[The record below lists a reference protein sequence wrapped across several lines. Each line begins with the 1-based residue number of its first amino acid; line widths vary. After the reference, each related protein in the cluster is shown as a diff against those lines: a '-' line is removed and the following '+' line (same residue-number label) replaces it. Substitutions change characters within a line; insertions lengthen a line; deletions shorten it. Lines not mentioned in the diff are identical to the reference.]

1 MNWIKVISS
10 SRNLRTSVFIPP
22 STVTL
27 KRGSQ
32 VRPAV
37 NREFTTGGPQ
47 LDYKTIM
54 CDVLVVGAGGA
65 GCRAAIEAANQNLDV
80 IMLSKEMLGKAHTS
94 MAEGGYN
101 VSLGN
106 VDPDDNPET
115 HFKDTIVGGNY
126 LNNQKLAEILVNNAA
141 QRIFDLEDMGAV
153 FDRTPEGKIAQ
164 RPFGK
169 QSWRRTAYSS
179 DRTGSEIMVTLTE
192 GIRKSSV
199 RVFDEVFATKLLVTD
214 GTISGVCAVDL
225 KYGDYLV
232 FRAKSVVM
240 ATGGAG
246 RIFKVTSNAQLDVGD
261 GYGMAYEAGC
271 DMIDMEMIQFHPT
284 GMVKPESAKGRLVT
298 EAVRGE
304 GGILLNNKGER
315 FMNRYYPEVMEL
327 AGRDQVT
334 RSIMTEVMEGRGSP
348 DGGVY
353 LSIAHLPR
361 SIIDFRLESMVEQ
374 FEDAG
379 VDIRNEPMQVSPTA
393 HHFMGGIRIN
403 EHATTTIPGLFAAGE
418 CTGGVHGGNRLGGNA
433 LADTQVFGAVSG
445 ESAARFAKETK
456 HLGVNH
462 DEILKEFE
470 RLEVML
476 SRKEGISPSDGR
488 VELTEL
494 MWEKVQIF
502 RKEEDLEYAVREL
515 RRIEEKVVP
524 NIKVD
529 VPVKRFNP
537 GWHQAI
543 EFVHMVTTARMV
555 AEAALMRKGS
565 RGAHFR
571 VDGDPN
577 DKGYYNIVISKGK
590 DGKMHLEKEDLV
602 ITKITPP

>member
-1 MNWIKVISS
+1 M
-10 SRNLRTSVFIPP
+10 
-22 STVTL
+22 
-27 KRGSQ
+27 
-32 VRPAV
+32 
-37 NREFTTGGPQ
+37 
-47 LDYKTIM
+47 DYKTIM

-65 GCRAAIEAANQNLDV
+65 GCRAAIEAANRNLDV
-80 IMLSKEMLGKAHTS
+80 IIISKELLGKAHTA

-126 LNNQKLAEILVNNAA
+126 LNNQKLAEILVEQAS
-141 QRIFDLEDMGAV
+141 RRVFDLEDMGAV

-164 RPFGK
+164 RTFGK
-169 QSWRRTAYSS
+169 QSWRRTAYAS

-192 GIRKSSV
+192 AIRKTSV
-199 RVFDEVFATKLLVTD
+199 RVFDEVFATRLLVTD
-214 GTISGVCAVDL
+214 GKIAGVCAVDL

-271 DMIDMEMIQFHPT
+271 DMVDMEMIQFHPT
-284 GMVKPESAKGRLVT
+284 GMVKPESARGRLVT

-304 GGILLNNKGER
+304 GGILLNSEGER
-315 FMNRYYPEVMEL
+315 FMHRYYPQVMEL
-327 AGRDQVT
+327 AGRDQVA
-334 RSIMTEVMEGRGSP
+334 RSIMTEVLEGRGSP
-348 DGGVY
+348 DGGAY
-353 LSIAHLPR
+353 LSIAHLPQ
-361 SIIDFRLESMVEQ
+361 SIIEFRLESMIEQ

-379 VDIRNEPMQVSPTA
+379 VDIRNEPMEVSPTA
-393 HHFMGGIRIN
+393 HHFMGGIKIDVD
-403 EHATTTIPGLFAAGE
+403 ASTTIPGLYAAGE

-433 LADTQVFGAVSG
+433 LADTQVFGAISG
-445 ESAARFAKETK
+445 ESAAEYAKNHA

-462 DEILKEFE
+462 DEVLEEFQ
-470 RLEVML
+470 RLEAML
-476 SRKEGISPSDGR
+476 SRKEGISPADAR
-488 VELTEL
+488 DELTEL
-494 MWEKVQIF
+494 MWSKVQIF
-502 RKEEDLEYAVREL
+502 RKEEDLQEAVNEL
-515 RRIEEKVVP
+515 RRIEKEVVP

-529 VPVKRFNP
+529 VPLKRFNP

-565 RGAHFR
+565 RGAHYR
-571 VDGDPN
+571 VDADPN
-577 DKGYYNIVISKGK
+577 EKGYYNIVIRKGK
-590 DGKMHLEKEDLV
+590 DGEMELEKQDLV

>member
-1 MNWIKVISS
+1 
-10 SRNLRTSVFIPP
+10 L
-22 STVTL
+22 
-27 KRGSQ
+27 
-32 VRPAV
+32 A
-37 NREFTTGGPQ
+37 
-47 LDYKTIM
+47 YKTIM

-65 GCRAAIEAANQNLDV
+65 GCRAAIEAASHNLDV
-80 IMLSKEMLGKAHTS
+80 IMLSKELLGKAHTA

-126 LNNQKLAEILVNNAA
+126 LNNQKLAEILVSQAS

-164 RPFGK
+164 RTFGK
-169 QSWRRTAYSS
+169 QSWRRTAYAS

-192 GIRKSSV
+192 GIRKTSV
-199 RVFDEVFATKLLVTD
+199 RVFDEIFATKLLVTD
-214 GTISGVCAVDL
+214 GEIAGVCAVDL
-225 KYGDYLV
+225 KYGDYLI
-232 FRAKSVVM
+232 FRARSVVM

-246 RIFKVTSNAQLDVGD
+246 RIFQVTSNAQLDVGD
-261 GYGMAYEAGC
+261 GYGMAYQAGC
-271 DMIDMEMIQFHPT
+271 EMIDMEMVQFHPT
-284 GMVKPESAKGRLVT
+284 GMIKPESAKGKLVT

-327 AGRDQVT
+327 AGRDQVA
-334 RSIMTEVMEGRGSP
+334 RSIMTEVLEGRGSP
-348 DGGVY
+348 EGGVY

-361 SIIDFRLESMVEQ
+361 SIIEFRLESMIEQ
-374 FEDAG
+374 FEDTG
-379 VDIRNEPMQVSPTA
+379 IDIREEPMQVSPTA
-393 HHFMGGIRIN
+393 HHFMGGLRID
-403 EHATTTIPGLFAAGE
+403 EHGATTIRGLFAAGE

-433 LADTQVFGAVSG
+433 LADTQVFGALSG
-445 ESAARFAKETK
+445 NSAAEYAKTHK
-456 HLGVNH
+456 HPGINR
-462 DEILKEFE
+462 DEASQEFG
-470 RLEVML
+470 RLEAML
-476 SRKEGISPSDGR
+476 NRKDGISPADAR
-488 VELTEL
+488 AELTKL

-502 RKEEDLEYAVREL
+502 RNEEDMQYAVKEL
-515 RRIEEKVVP
+515 RRIEKEVVP

-543 EFVHMVTTARMV
+543 EFGHMVTTARMV
-555 AEAALMRKGS
+555 AEAAVIRKGS

-571 VDGDPN
+571 VDADPN
-577 DKGYYNIVISKGK
+577 DKGYYNIVIRKGK
-590 DGKMHLEKEDLV
+590 DGKMELRKEDLV

>member
-1 MNWIKVISS
+1 M
-10 SRNLRTSVFIPP
+10 
-22 STVTL
+22 
-27 KRGSQ
+27 
-32 VRPAV
+32 
-37 NREFTTGGPQ
+37 
-47 LDYKTIM
+47 DYKTIM

-65 GCRAAIEAANQNLDV
+65 GCRAAIEASEHNLDV
-80 IMLSKEMLGKAHTS
+80 IMLSKELLGKAHTA

-106 VDPDDNPET
+106 VDPDDDPET

-126 LNNQKLAEILVNNAA
+126 LNNQILAEILVRDAP

-164 RPFGK
+164 RVFGK
-169 QSWRRTAYSS
+169 QSWRRTAYAS
-179 DRTGSEIMVTLTE
+179 DRTGSEIMVSLTE
-192 GIRKSSV
+192 GIRKTSV
-199 RVFDEVFATKLLVTD
+199 RVFDEVFATRLLVTD
-214 GTISGVCAVDL
+214 GKISGVCAVDL

-246 RIFKVTSNAQLDVGD
+246 RIFSVTSNAQLDVGD

-271 DMIDMEMIQFHPT
+271 EMMDMEMIQFHPT

-315 FMNRYYPEVMEL
+315 FMNKYYPEVMEL
-327 AGRDQVT
+327 AGRDQVA
-334 RSIMTEVMEGRGSP
+334 RSIMTEVLEGKGSP

-353 LSIAHLPR
+353 LSISHLPS
-361 SIIDFRLESMVEQ
+361 SIIEFRLESMIEQ

-379 VDIRNEPMQVSPTA
+379 VDIREEPMQVSPTA
-393 HHFMGGIRIN
+393 HHFMGGIKIDEN
-403 EHATTTIPGLFAAGE
+403 SSTNIPGLYAAGE

-433 LADTQVFGAVSG
+433 LADTQVFGALSG
-445 ESAARFAKETK
+445 ENAAKYAKETT
-456 HLGVNH
+456 HLGVDREVIKN
-462 DEILKEFE
+462 EFE
-470 RLEVML
+470 RLEAML
-476 SRKEGISPSDGR
+476 SRKEGVSPADAR
-488 VELTEL
+488 DELTDL
-494 MWEKVQIF
+494 MWSKVQIF
-502 RKEEDLEYAVREL
+502 RKEEEMQHAVKEL
-515 RRIEEKVVP
+515 RRIEKEVVP
-524 NIKVD
+524 KIKVD

-537 GWHQAI
+537 GWHQAM

-555 AEAALMRKGS
+555 AEAAVMRKGS
-565 RGAHFR
+565 RGAHYR

-577 DKGYYNIVISKGK
+577 DKGYYNIIIRKGK
-590 DGKMHLEKEDLV
+590 DGKMELRKEDLV

>member
-1 MNWIKVISS
+1 MN
-10 SRNLRTSVFIPP
+10 
-22 STVTL
+22 
-27 KRGSQ
+27 
-32 VRPAV
+32 
-37 NREFTTGGPQ
+37 
-47 LDYKTIM
+47 YKTIM

-65 GCRAAIEAANQNLDV
+65 GCRAAIEASKHNLDV
-80 IMLSKEMLGKAHTS
+80 IMLSKELLGKAHTA

-126 LNNQKLAEILVNNAA
+126 LNNQKLAEILVRDASE
-141 QRIFDLEDMGAV
+141 RIFDLEEYGAV

-169 QSWRRTAYSS
+169 QSWRRTAYAS

-192 GIRKSSV
+192 AVRKTSV
-199 RVFDEVFATKLLVTD
+199 RVFDEVFATKILVEE
-214 GTISGVCAVDL
+214 GRVAGVTAIDL

-246 RIFKVTSNAQLDVGD
+246 RIYEVTSNAQLDVGD

-271 DMIDMEMIQFHPT
+271 ELIDMEMVQFHPT
-284 GMVKPESAKGRLVT
+284 GMVKPESARGRLVT

-304 GGILLNNKGER
+304 GGILLNSEGER

-327 AGRDQVT
+327 AGRDQVA
-334 RSIMTEVMEGRGSP
+334 RSIMTEVLEGRGSP

-353 LSIAHLPR
+353 LSIAHLPK
-361 SIIDFRLESMVEQ
+361 SIVEFRLESMIEQ

-379 VDIRNEPMQVSPTA
+379 VDIREEPMQVSPTA
-393 HHFMGGIRIN
+393 HHFMGGIKIDEESGTN
-403 EHATTTIPGLFAAGE
+403 IPGLYASGE

-433 LADTQVFGAVSG
+433 LADTQVYGALSG
-445 ESAARFAKETK
+445 ESAAKFARKNT
-456 HLGVNH
+456 HTGINRDV
-462 DEILKEFE
+462 IVKEFE
-470 RLEVML
+470 KLEAML
-476 SRKEGISPSDGR
+476 ERKEGISPADAR
-488 VELTEL
+488 DELRRL

-502 RKEEDLEYAVREL
+502 RKEDEMQDAVKEL
-515 RRIEEKVVP
+515 VRIEKEVVP

-543 EFVHMVTTARMV
+543 EFEHMVMTARMV
-555 AEAALMRKGS
+555 AEAAVMRKGS
-565 RGAHFR
+565 RGAHYR
-571 VDGDPN
+571 VDADPN
-577 DKGYYNIVISKGK
+577 DKGYYNIVIRKGE
-590 DGKMHLEKEDLV
+590 DGKMDLRKEELL

>member
-1 MNWIKVISS
+1 M
-10 SRNLRTSVFIPP
+10 
-22 STVTL
+22 
-27 KRGSQ
+27 
-32 VRPAV
+32 
-37 NREFTTGGPQ
+37 
-47 LDYKTIM
+47 DYKTIM

-65 GCRAAIEAANQNLDV
+65 GCRAAIEASQHNLDV
-80 IMLSKEMLGKAHTS
+80 IMLSKELLGKAHTA

-126 LNNQKLAEILVNNAA
+126 LNNQKLAEILVRDAP

-164 RPFGK
+164 RTFGK
-169 QSWRRTAYSS
+169 QSWRRTAYAS

-192 GIRKSSV
+192 GIRKTAV
-199 RVFDEVFATKLLVTD
+199 RVFDEVFATRLLVTD
-214 GTISGVCAVDL
+214 GKIAGVCAVDL

-246 RIFKVTSNAQLDVGD
+246 RIFSVTSNAQLDVGD

-271 DMIDMEMIQFHPT
+271 EMMDMEMVQFHPT

-315 FMNRYYPEVMEL
+315 FMHRYYPEVMEL
-327 AGRDQVT
+327 AGRDQVA
-334 RSIMTEVMEGRGSP
+334 RSIMTEVREGRGSP

-353 LSIAHLPR
+353 LSISHLPH
-361 SIIDFRLESMVEQ
+361 SIIEFRLESMIEQ

-379 VDIRNEPMQVSPTA
+379 VDIREEPMQVSPTA
-393 HHFMGGIRIN
+393 HHFMGGIKIDEN
-403 EHATTTIPGLFAAGE
+403 SATNIPGLYAAGE

-433 LADTQVFGAVSG
+433 LADTQVYGALSG
-445 ESAARFAKETK
+445 ENAAKYAKGID
-456 HLGVNH
+456 HLGVNRE
-462 DEILKEFE
+462 EIKSEFE
-470 RLEVML
+470 RLEAML
-476 SRKEGISPSDGR
+476 SRKEGISPADAR
-488 VELTEL
+488 DELTEL
-494 MWEKVQIF
+494 MWSKVQIF
-502 RKEEDLEYAVREL
+502 RKEDEMQFAVNEL
-515 RRIEEKVVP
+515 KRIEKEVVP
-524 NIKVD
+524 KIKVD

-537 GWHQAI
+537 GWHQAM

-565 RGAHFR
+565 RGAHYR
-571 VDGDPN
+571 VDADPN
-577 DKGYYNIVISKGK
+577 DKGYYNIIIHKGK
-590 DGKMHLEKEDLV
+590 DGKMELRKDDLV

>member
-1 MNWIKVISS
+1 
-10 SRNLRTSVFIPP
+10 
-22 STVTL
+22 
-27 KRGSQ
+27 
-32 VRPAV
+32 
-37 NREFTTGGPQ
+37 

-65 GCRAAIEAANQNLDV
+65 GCRAAIEASNHNLDV
-80 IMLSKEMLGKAHTS
+80 IMLSKELLGKAHTA

-106 VDPDDNPET
+106 VDPDDDPET

-126 LNNQKLAEILVNNAA
+126 LNNQKLAEILVRNAP
-141 QRIFDLEDMGAV
+141 QRIFDLEDLGAV

-169 QSWRRTAYSS
+169 QSWRRTAYAS
-179 DRTGSEIMVTLTE
+179 DRTGSEIMVTLVE
-192 GIRKSSV
+192 GVRKSSV
-199 RVFDEVFATKLLVTD
+199 RVFDEVFATRLLVTN
-214 GTISGVCAVDL
+214 GKISGVCAVDL

-246 RIFKVTSNAQLDVGD
+246 RIFSVTSNAQLDVGD

-271 DMIDMEMIQFHPT
+271 EMIDMEMIQFHPT

-327 AGRDQVT
+327 AGRDQVA
-334 RSIMTEVMEGRGSP
+334 RSIMTEVKEGRGSP

-361 SIIDFRLESMVEQ
+361 SIIEFRLESMIEQ

-379 VDIRNEPMQVSPTA
+379 VDIREEPMQVSPTA
-393 HHFMGGIRIN
+393 HHFMGGIRIDEN
-403 EHATTTIPGLFAAGE
+403 SGTNISGLYAAGE

-433 LADTQVFGAVSG
+433 LADTQVYGALAG
-445 ESAARFAKETK
+445 ENASEYAKGND
-456 HLGVNH
+456 HLGVDR
-462 DEILKEFE
+462 DEIQEEFVRLDSMLK
-470 RLEVML
+470 
-476 SRKEGISPSDGR
+476 RKEGISPAEARD
-488 VELTEL
+488 ELTEL
-494 MWEKVQIF
+494 MWTKVQIF
-502 RKEEDLEYAVREL
+502 RKEDEMQYAVKEL
-515 RRIEEKVVP
+515 KRIEKEVVP
-524 NIKVD
+524 KIKVD

-555 AEAALMRKGS
+555 AEAAVLRKGS
-565 RGAHFR
+565 RGAHYR

-577 DKGYYNIVISKGK
+577 DNGYYNIVIKKNK
-590 DGKMHLEKEDLV
+590 DGKMELRKEDLV
-602 ITKITPP
+602 ITSITPP

>member
-1 MNWIKVISS
+1 
-10 SRNLRTSVFIPP
+10 
-22 STVTL
+22 
-27 KRGSQ
+27 
-32 VRPAV
+32 
-37 NREFTTGGPQ
+37 
-47 LDYKTIM
+47 M

-65 GCRAAIEAANQNLDV
+65 GCRAAIEAAKHNLDV
-80 IMLSKEMLGKAHTS
+80 IMLSKELLGKAHTA

-126 LNNQKLAEILVNNAA
+126 LNNQKLAEILVRDASE
-141 QRIFDLEDMGAV
+141 RVFDLEEYGAI

-169 QSWRRTAYSS
+169 QSWRRTAYAS

-192 GIRKSSV
+192 AIRKTSV
-199 RVFDEVFATKLLVTD
+199 RVFDEVFATKILVEE
-214 GTISGVCAVDL
+214 GRVAGVTAIDL

-246 RIFKVTSNAQLDVGD
+246 RIYEVTSNAQLDVGD

-271 DMIDMEMIQFHPT
+271 ELIDMEMVQFHPT
-284 GMVKPESAKGRLVT
+284 GMVKPESARGRLVT

-315 FMNRYYPEVMEL
+315 FMKNYYPEVMEL
-327 AGRDQVT
+327 AGRDQVS
-334 RSIMTEVMEGRGSP
+334 RSIMTEVLEGRGSP

-353 LSIAHLPR
+353 LSIAHLPK
-361 SIIDFRLESMVEQ
+361 SIVEFRLESMIEQ

-379 VDIRNEPMQVSPTA
+379 VDIREEPMQVAPTC
-393 HHFMGGIRIN
+393 HHFMGGIKIEEDSDTN
-403 EHATTTIPGLFAAGE
+403 IPGLYASGE

-433 LADTQVFGAVSG
+433 LADTQVYGALSG
-445 ESAARFAKETK
+445 EKAAEFAKENSHTGINQDAIK
-456 HLGVNH
+456 
-462 DEILKEFE
+462 KEFE
-470 RLEVML
+470 KLEEML
-476 SRKEGISPSDGR
+476 ERKEGISPADAR
-488 VELTEL
+488 DELTKL
-494 MWEKVQIF
+494 MWEKVQMF
-502 RKEEDLEYAVREL
+502 RKEEDLQYAIKEL
-515 RRIEEKVVP
+515 RRIEKEVVP

-529 VPVKRFNP
+529 VRVKRFNP

-543 EFVHMVTTARMV
+543 EFEHMVMTARMV
-555 AEAALMRKGS
+555 AEAAALRKGS

-571 VDGDPN
+571 VDADPN
-577 DKGYYNIVISKGK
+577 DKGYYNIVIRKGE
-590 DGKMHLEKEDLV
+590 DGKMELRKEDLV

>member
-1 MNWIKVISS
+1 
-10 SRNLRTSVFIPP
+10 
-22 STVTL
+22 
-27 KRGSQ
+27 
-32 VRPAV
+32 
-37 NREFTTGGPQ
+37 

-65 GCRAAIEAANQNLDV
+65 GCRAAIEASTYNLDV
-80 IMLSKEMLGKAHTS
+80 IMLSKELLGKAHTA

-126 LNNQKLAEILVNNAA
+126 LNNQNLAEILVRDAP

-169 QSWRRTAYSS
+169 QSWRRTAYAS
-179 DRTGSEIMVTLTE
+179 DRTGSEIMVTLIE
-192 GIRKSSV
+192 GVRKSSV
-199 RVFDEVFATKLLVTD
+199 RVFDEVFATRLLVTD
-214 GTISGVCAVDL
+214 GKISGVCAVDL

-246 RIFKVTSNAQLDVGD
+246 RIFSVTSNAQLDVGD

-271 DMIDMEMIQFHPT
+271 EMIDMEMIQFHPT

-327 AGRDQVT
+327 AGRDQVA
-334 RSIMTEVMEGRGSP
+334 RSIMTEVLEGRGSP

-353 LSIAHLPR
+353 LSISHLPR
-361 SIIDFRLESMVEQ
+361 SIIEFRLESMIEQ

-379 VDIRNEPMQVSPTA
+379 VDIREEPMQVSPTA
-393 HHFMGGIRIN
+393 HHFMGGIKIDEN
-403 EHATTTIPGLFAAGE
+403 SSTNISGLYASGE

-433 LADTQVFGAVSG
+433 LADTQVYGALSG
-445 ESAARFAKETK
+445 ESAAKYAKKTT
-456 HLGVNH
+456 HLGV
-462 DEILKEFE
+462 DREEIKTEFE
-470 RLEVML
+470 RLEAML
-476 SRKEGISPSDGR
+476 NRKEGISPAEARD
-488 VELTEL
+488 ELTEL
-494 MWEKVQIF
+494 MWNKVQIF
-502 RKEEDLEYAVREL
+502 RKEDEMQYAVNEL
-515 RRIEEKVVP
+515 RRIEKDVVP
-524 NIKVD
+524 KIKVD

-537 GWHQAI
+537 GWHQAM

-565 RGAHFR
+565 RGAHYR
-571 VDGDPN
+571 IDADPN
-577 DKGYYNIVISKGK
+577 DKGYYNIVIRKGK
-590 DGKMHLEKEDLV
+590 DDKMELRKEDLV

>member
-1 MNWIKVISS
+1 MN
-10 SRNLRTSVFIPP
+10 
-22 STVTL
+22 
-27 KRGSQ
+27 
-32 VRPAV
+32 
-37 NREFTTGGPQ
+37 
-47 LDYKTIM
+47 YKTIM

-65 GCRAAIEAANQNLDV
+65 GCRAAIEAAKHNLDV
-80 IMLSKEMLGKAHTS
+80 IMLSKELLGKAHTA

-126 LNNQKLAEILVNNAA
+126 LNNQKLAEILVRDASE
-141 QRIFDLEDMGAV
+141 RIFDLEEFGAV

-169 QSWRRTAYSS
+169 QSWRRTAYAS
-179 DRTGSEIMVTLTE
+179 DRTGSEIMVTLIE
-192 GIRKSSV
+192 AIRKSSV
-199 RVFDEVFATKLLVTD
+199 RVFDEIFATKILVEEGRVT
-214 GTISGVCAVDL
+214 GVTAIDL

-246 RIFKVTSNAQLDVGD
+246 RIYEVTSNAQLDVGD

-271 DMIDMEMIQFHPT
+271 ELIDMEMVQFHPT
-284 GMVKPESAKGRLVT
+284 GMVKPESARGRLVT

-304 GGILLNNKGER
+304 GGILLNSEGER

-327 AGRDQVT
+327 AGRDQVA
-334 RSIMTEVMEGRGSP
+334 RSIMTEVLEGRGSP

-353 LSIAHLPR
+353 LSIAHLPK
-361 SIIDFRLESMVEQ
+361 SIVEFRLESMIEQ

-379 VDIRNEPMQVSPTA
+379 VDIREEPMQVSPTA
-393 HHFMGGIRIN
+393 HHFMGGIKIDEESGTN
-403 EHATTTIPGLFAAGE
+403 IPGLYAAGE

-433 LADTQVFGAVSG
+433 LADTQVYGALSG
-445 ESAARFAKETK
+445 ESAANFAKDNAHTGINRE
-456 HLGVNH
+456 V
-462 DEILKEFE
+462 IIKEFE
-470 RLEVML
+470 KLEAML
-476 SRKEGISPSDGR
+476 ERKEGISPADAR
-488 VELTEL
+488 DELRKL

-502 RKEEDLEYAVREL
+502 RKEDEMQHAVKEL
-515 RRIEEKVVP
+515 RRIEKEVVP

-543 EFVHMVTTARMV
+543 EFEHMVMTARMV

-565 RGAHFR
+565 RGAHYR
-571 VDGDPN
+571 VDADPN
-577 DKGYYNIVISKGK
+577 DKGYYNIIIRKGE
-590 DGKMHLEKEDLV
+590 DGKMELRKEDLV
-602 ITKITPP
+602 IIKITPP

>member
-1 MNWIKVISS
+1 M
-10 SRNLRTSVFIPP
+10 
-22 STVTL
+22 
-27 KRGSQ
+27 
-32 VRPAV
+32 
-37 NREFTTGGPQ
+37 E
-47 LDYKTIM
+47 YKTIM

-65 GCRAAIEAANQNLDV
+65 GCRAAIEAAAHNLDV
-80 IMLSKEMLGKAHTS
+80 IMLSKELLGKAHTA

-126 LNNQKLAEILVNNAA
+126 LNNQKLAEILVEQAS

-153 FDRTPEGKIAQ
+153 FDRTPDGKIAQ

-169 QSWRRTAYSS
+169 QSWRRTAYAS

-192 GIRKSSV
+192 AIRKTSV

-214 GTISGVCAVDL
+214 GKISGVCGVDL
-225 KYGDYLV
+225 KYGDYLI
-232 FRAKSVVM
+232 FRAKAVVM

-246 RIFKVTSNAQLDVGD
+246 RIFQVTSNAQLDVGD

-284 GMVKPESAKGRLVT
+284 GMVKPESAKGKLVT

-327 AGRDQVT
+327 AGRDQVA
-334 RSIMTEVMEGRGSP
+334 RSIMTEVLEGRGTP
-348 DGGVY
+348 DGGVF

-361 SIIDFRLESMVEQ
+361 SIIEFRLESMIEQ
-374 FEDAG
+374 FEDTG
-379 VDIRNEPMQVSPTA
+379 VDIREEPMQVSPTA
-393 HHFMGGIRIN
+393 HHFMGGLKIDEN
-403 EHATTTIPGLFAAGE
+403 AATTIPGLFASGE

-433 LADTQVFGAVSG
+433 LADTQVFGALSG
-445 ESAARFAKETK
+445 ESAAKYAKSTK
-456 HLGVNH
+456 HLGINR
-462 DEILKEFE
+462 DEATKEFE
-470 RLEVML
+470 RLEAML
-476 SRKEGISPSDGR
+476 NRKEGISPADARG
-488 VELTEL
+488 ELTKL

-502 RKEEDLEYAVREL
+502 RKEEDMQYAVQEL
-515 RRIEEKVVP
+515 RRIEKKIVP

-555 AEAALMRKGS
+555 AEAAVMRKGS
-565 RGAHFR
+565 RGAHYR
-571 VDGDPN
+571 VDADSS
-577 DKGYYNIVISKGK
+577 DKGYYNIVIRKGK
-590 DGKMHLEKEDLV
+590 DGKMELKKEELP
-602 ITKITPP
+602 ITKISPP

>member
-1 MNWIKVISS
+1 M
-10 SRNLRTSVFIPP
+10 
-22 STVTL
+22 
-27 KRGSQ
+27 
-32 VRPAV
+32 
-37 NREFTTGGPQ
+37 
-47 LDYKTIM
+47 DYKTIM

-65 GCRAAIEAANQNLDV
+65 GCRAAIEASNHNLDV
-80 IMLSKEMLGKAHTS
+80 IMLSKELLGKAHTA

-106 VDPDDNPET
+106 VDPDDDPET
-115 HFKDTIVGGNY
+115 HFKDTIGGGNY
-126 LNNQKLAEILVNNAA
+126 LNNQKLAEILVRDAP

-164 RPFGK
+164 RVFGK
-169 QSWRRTAYSS
+169 QSWRRTAYAS

-192 GIRKSSV
+192 GIRKTAV
-199 RVFDEVFATKLLVTD
+199 RVFDEVFATRLLLKD
-214 GTISGVCAVDL
+214 GKISGVCAVDL

-246 RIFKVTSNAQLDVGD
+246 RIFSVTSNAQLDVGD

-271 DMIDMEMIQFHPT
+271 EMMDMEMIQFHPT

-327 AGRDQVT
+327 AGRDQVA
-334 RSIMTEVMEGRGSP
+334 RSIMTEVLEGRGSP

-353 LSIAHLPR
+353 LSISHLPQ
-361 SIIDFRLESMVEQ
+361 SIIEFRLESMIEQ

-379 VDIRNEPMQVSPTA
+379 VDIREETMQVSPTA
-393 HHFMGGIRIN
+393 HHFMGGIKIDEN
-403 EHATTTIPGLFAAGE
+403 SGTNIPGLYASGE

-433 LADTQVFGAVSG
+433 LADTQVFGALSG
-445 ESAARFAKETK
+445 ENAAKYAKETD
-456 HLGVNH
+456 HLGVNRE
-462 DEILKEFE
+462 EIKTEFE
-470 RLEVML
+470 RLEAML
-476 SRKEGISPSDGR
+476 NRKEGISPADARS
-488 VELTEL
+488 ELTEL
-494 MWEKVQIF
+494 MWAKVQIF
-502 RKEEDLEYAVREL
+502 RKEDDMQYAVKEL
-515 RRIEEKVVP
+515 RRIEKEVVP
-524 NIKVD
+524 KIKVD

-537 GWHQAI
+537 GWHQAM

-555 AEAALMRKGS
+555 AEAAVMRKGS
-565 RGAHFR
+565 RGAHYR
-571 VDGDPN
+571 VDADPN
-577 DKGYYNIVISKGK
+577 DKDYYNIVIRKGK
-590 DGKMHLEKEDLV
+590 DDKMELRKEDV
-602 ITKITPP
+602 AVTKMTPP

>member
-1 MNWIKVISS
+1 
-10 SRNLRTSVFIPP
+10 
-22 STVTL
+22 
-27 KRGSQ
+27 
-32 VRPAV
+32 
-37 NREFTTGGPQ
+37 

-65 GCRAAIEAANQNLDV
+65 GCRAAIEASKHNLDV
-80 IMLSKEMLGKAHTS
+80 IMLSKELLGKAHTA

-126 LNNQKLAEILVNNAA
+126 LNNQKLAEILVRDAP

-164 RPFGK
+164 RVFGK
-169 QSWRRTAYSS
+169 QSWRRTAYAS
-179 DRTGSEIMVTLTE
+179 DRTGSEIMVSLTE
-192 GIRKSSV
+192 GIRKTSV
-199 RVFDEVFATKLLVTD
+199 RVFDEVFATRLLITD
-214 GTISGVCAVDL
+214 GKVAGVCAVDL

-246 RIFKVTSNAQLDVGD
+246 RIFSVTSNAQLDVGD

-271 DMIDMEMIQFHPT
+271 EMIDMEMIQFHPT

-304 GGILLNNKGER
+304 GGILLNSEGER
-315 FMNRYYPEVMEL
+315 FMHRYYPEVMEL
-327 AGRDQVT
+327 AGRDQVA
-334 RSIMTEVMEGRGSP
+334 RSIMTEVLEGRGSP

-353 LSIAHLPR
+353 LSISHLPR
-361 SIIDFRLESMVEQ
+361 SIIEFRLESMIEQ

-379 VDIRNEPMQVSPTA
+379 VDIRSEPMQVSPTA
-393 HHFMGGIRIN
+393 HHFMGGIKIDEDSGTN
-403 EHATTTIPGLFAAGE
+403 IPGLYASGE

-433 LADTQVFGAVSG
+433 LADTQVFGALSG
-445 ESAARFAKETK
+445 ENAAKYAKEND
-456 HLGVNH
+456 HLGMNR
-462 DEILKEFE
+462 DEIKDEFD
-470 RLEVML
+470 RLESML
-476 SRKEGISPSDGR
+476 SRKEGISPADAR
-488 VELTEL
+488 EELTDL
-494 MWEKVQIF
+494 MWSKVQIF
-502 RKEEDLEYAVREL
+502 RKEEEMQYAVKEL
-515 RRIEEKVVP
+515 RRIEKDVVP
-524 NIKVD
+524 KIKVD

-537 GWHQAI
+537 GWHQAM

-555 AEAALMRKGS
+555 AEAAVLRKGS
-565 RGAHFR
+565 RGAHYR
-571 VDGDPN
+571 VDADPN
-577 DKGYYNIVISKGK
+577 DKGYYNIVIRKGK
-590 DGKMHLEKEDLV
+590 DGKMELRKEDLV
-602 ITKITPP
+602 ITEITPP

>member
-1 MNWIKVISS
+1 
-10 SRNLRTSVFIPP
+10 
-22 STVTL
+22 
-27 KRGSQ
+27 
-32 VRPAV
+32 
-37 NREFTTGGPQ
+37 
-47 LDYKTIM
+47 M

-65 GCRAAIEAANQNLDV
+65 GCRAAIEASNHNLDV
-80 IMLSKEMLGKAHTS
+80 IMLSKELLGKAHTA

-106 VDPDDNPET
+106 VDPDDDPET

-126 LNNQKLAEILVNNAA
+126 LNNQNLAEILVRDAP

-164 RPFGK
+164 RVFGK
-169 QSWRRTAYSS
+169 QSWRRTAYAS

-192 GIRKSSV
+192 GIRKTAV
-199 RVFDEVFATKLLVTD
+199 RVFDEVFATRLLITD
-214 GTISGVCAVDL
+214 GKVSGVCAVDL

-246 RIFKVTSNAQLDVGD
+246 RIFSVTSNAQLDVGD

-271 DMIDMEMIQFHPT
+271 EMMDMEMIQFHPT

-327 AGRDQVT
+327 AGRDQVA
-334 RSIMTEVMEGRGSP
+334 RSIMTEVLEGRGSP

-353 LSIAHLPR
+353 LSISHLPA
-361 SIIDFRLESMVEQ
+361 SIIEFRLESMIEQ

-379 VDIRNEPMQVSPTA
+379 VDIRKEPMQVSPTA
-393 HHFMGGIRIN
+393 HHFMGGIKIDEKSGTN
-403 EHATTTIPGLFAAGE
+403 IPGLYASGE

-433 LADTQVFGAVSG
+433 LADTQVFGALSG
-445 ESAARFAKETK
+445 ESAAKYAKETD
-456 HLGVNH
+456 HLGVDR
-462 DEILKEFE
+462 DEIHNEFV
-470 RLEVML
+470 RLEAML
-476 SRKEGISPSDGR
+476 KRKEGISPADAR
-488 VELTEL
+488 EEL
-494 MWEKVQIF
+494 F
-502 RKEEDLEYAVREL
+502 RKEEDMQYAVKEL
-515 RRIEEKVVP
+515 RRIEKEVVP
-524 NIKVD
+524 KIKVD

-537 GWHQAI
+537 GWHQAM

-555 AEAALMRKGS
+555 AEAAVMRKGS
-565 RGAHFR
+565 RGAHYR
-571 VDGDPN
+571 VDADPN
-577 DKGYYNIVISKGK
+577 DKGYYNIVIRKGK
-590 DGKMHLEKEDLV
+590 DDKMELRKEEVWQRQSKQMCNDTILTAMMRHT
-602 ITKITPP
+602 IKSSM

>member
-1 MNWIKVISS
+1 
-10 SRNLRTSVFIPP
+10 L
-22 STVTL
+22 
-27 KRGSQ
+27 
-32 VRPAV
+32 
-37 NREFTTGGPQ
+37 EQ
-47 LDYKTIM
+47 LPYKTIL

-65 GCRAAIEAANQNLDV
+65 GCRAAIEASKHNLDV
-80 IMLSKEMLGKAHTS
+80 IMLSKELLGKAHTA

-106 VDPDDNPET
+106 VDPDDDPET

-126 LNNQKLAEILVNNAA
+126 INNQKLAEVLVSDAP

-164 RPFGK
+164 RTFGK
-169 QSWRRTAYSS
+169 QSWRRTAYAS
-179 DRTGSEIMVTLTE
+179 DRTGSEIMVTLIE
-192 GIRKSSV
+192 AVRKSSV

-214 GTISGVCAVDL
+214 GKISGVTAVDL

-232 FRAKSVVM
+232 FRAKSIVM

-271 DMIDMEMIQFHPT
+271 ELIDMEMVQFHPT
-284 GMVKPESAKGRLVT
+284 GQVVPESARGRLVT

-327 AGRDQVT
+327 AGRDQVA
-334 RSIMTEVMEGRGSP
+334 RSIMTEVLEGRGSP
-348 DGGVY
+348 NGGAF
-353 LSIAHLPR
+353 LSISHLPAQ
-361 SIIDFRLESMVEQ
+361 IIEYRLESMIEQ
-374 FEDAG
+374 CEDSG
-379 VDIRNEPMQVSPTA
+379 VDLRNEPVEVSPTA
-393 HHFMGGIRIN
+393 HHFMGGIRIDEN
-403 EHATTTIPGLFAAGE
+403 TAANIPGLFAAGE

-433 LADTQVFGAVSG
+433 LADTQVFGALSG
-445 ESAARFAKETK
+445 DNASQYAEQTS
-456 HLGVNH
+456 HLGVNRE
-462 DEILKEFE
+462 EIQEEFK
-470 RLEVML
+470 RLEDML
-476 SRKEGISPSDGR
+476 RRDKGISPADAR
-488 VELTEL
+488 EELTQL
-494 MWEKVQIF
+494 MWDKVQIF
-502 RKEEDLEYAVREL
+502 RKEEEMAYAVKEL
-515 RRIEEKVVP
+515 RRIEKEVVP

-529 VPVKRFNP
+529 VSVKRFNP

-555 AEAALMRKGS
+555 AEAALIRKGS
-565 RGAHFR
+565 RGAHYR
-571 VDGDPN
+571 VDADPN
-577 DKGYYNIVISKGK
+577 EKGYYNIVIHKGK
-590 DGKMHLEKEDLV
+590 DGKMELEKKDLV